1 MRRKGR
7 RCLPAI
13 AGVGR
18 WALRIGVVRCWAP
31 PRTLMPLCLE
41 RERQRCRGWE
51 MAELQIL
58 LEEEIP
64 SVKRPLIESYQNQTR
79 VADYCEITCT
89 QVRIAA
95 CGRRRRP
102 GGQRTGRG
110 GHCPN
115 LRGCPGLQLPAGGRA
130 NGRAEKQKVA
140 VVAETQRRE
149 KRKWAREP
157 AAGPLRLGPPWS
169 HGPQAPSLLRAP
181 VRRASCRPAASPPRE
196 GLGAGEGRGRGAQG
210 GAAHGR
216 SGVRVGGGWGGAIMS
231 VQPRGCVYI
240 KKDFVVSL
248 ITQTERRKRVWSE
261 RGKT

>member
-1 MRRKGR
+1 
-7 RCLPAI
+7 
-13 AGVGR
+13 
-18 WALRIGVVRCWAP
+18 
-31 PRTLMPLCLE
+31 
-41 RERQRCRGWE
+41 

-157 AAGPLRLGPPWS
+157 AAVAAQRPPRSVPFGLGPRS
-169 HGPQAPSLLRAP
+169 RTALRQPSLLRAP

>member
-130 NGRAEKQKVA
+130 NGRAVG
-140 VVAETQRRE
+140 VGLRN
-149 KRKWAREP
+149 RKWLWWPKPREGKRENGRGSPRPSQRSAPRGLSPSAWAPGVARPSGSLPFSGLPSGEP
-157 AAGPLRLGPPWS
+157 AA
-169 HGPQAPSLLRAP
+169 ALLLLHP
-181 VRRASCRPAASPPRE
+181 E
-196 GLGAGEGRGRGAQG
+196 
-210 GAAHGR
+210 
-216 SGVRVGGGWGGAIMS
+216 RV
-231 VQPRGCVYI
+231 
-240 KKDFVVSL
+240 
-248 ITQTERRKRVWSE
+248 
-261 RGKT
+261 